1 MRGRQSDVLAVL
13 LYTWQRRAGCKLL
26 HLLNHLYHHRGTTT
40 EDKSMAEVRQL
51 YLPALL
57 RGRIPQAI
65 GWLKTPDVGSS
76 SPIWPLPNDVA
87 H

>member
-1 MRGRQSDVLAVL
+1 
-13 LYTWQRRAGCKLL
+13 
-26 HLLNHLYHHRGTTT
+26 
-40 EDKSMAEVRQL
+40 MAEVRQL